1 MKKSNFTYRLLT
13 IALIFILIAVP
24 AATVSADS
32 NLPVTQGCRTM
43 DAQIPILNTSK
54 DLTNLFSAFLFDT
67 TNDTLIYSVNP
78 DARYSPASLVKIMT
92 GLLIAQKSDLSE
104 QVTVRQDV
112 LDTLS
117 AESITTGFQNGEIVT
132 MRDLL
137 YCTLVQS
144 ANEAAAIAAD
154 HISGSQE
161 AFVREMNSYAAELGC
176 TNTNFVNVHGLH
188 DESQYSSAR
197 DIAKIL
203 SAAIKNDVFM
213 DAFSAAKYTVPAT
226 NLSESRELT
235 STNYLMTQYDYLD
248 TRVTGGRTGIV
259 NSGERNLAVAAQDE
273 DVQLIC
279 VVLGSATK
287 FSDDGRKII
296 TYGSFHETSELLDM
310 GFMQQQSVQLFYENQ
325 VLKQFEVANGDS
337 DVTVCVMD
345 STSTL
350 LPQGVTQ
357 ADLTYR
363 YTESG
368 AGIQAPIKSGDVIS
382 SVQIWYEDLC
392 LAQTDL
398 YALHDVDVKEVTE
411 TEIIDSEASSGMRMV
426 FISVAVIVGLL
437 LILLFGQRII
447 FKIIHHRR
455 IRRRKKNRRRSR

>member
-1 MKKSNFTYRLLT
+1 
-13 IALIFILIAVP
+13 
-24 AATVSADS
+24 
-32 NLPVTQGCRTM
+32 
-43 DAQIPILNTSK
+43 
-54 DLTNLFSAFLFDT
+54 
-67 TNDTLIYSVNP
+67 
-78 DARYSPASLVKIMT
+78 
-92 GLLIAQKSDLSE
+92 
-104 QVTVRQDV
+104 
-112 LDTLS
+112 
-117 AESITTGFQNGEIVT
+117 
-132 MRDLL
+132 
-137 YCTLVQS
+137 
-144 ANEAAAIAAD
+144 
-154 HISGSQE
+154 
-161 AFVREMNSYAAELGC
+161 
-176 TNTNFVNVHGLH
+176 
-188 DESQYSSAR
+188 
-197 DIAKIL
+197 
-203 SAAIKNDVFM
+203 M